1 MDVLKA
7 LYYNEISESQAIDYI
22 DIIMDNQEDG
32 QEYDLAT
39 AICMNKFEYNAYC
52 FGVPLMVL
60 AQWRYEGWPQ
70 VCCETGEKF
79 NYKDYFWMASEYEP
93 NKWGLV
99 KLMVR
104 YNKSEEPKNKDYS
117 KQPFDILNL
126 LYYHK
131 IEKNEVESLYN
142 KLFEDI
148 KEGYY
153 EQYYLDNGKYDIAA
167 IIALDKYEYTAFLQG
182 VPFETLAKW
191 RYEGWPQKCCKT
203 GATFDYKKYYWIAT
217 ELKGSKWGL
226 IKTDKR

>member
-1 MDVLKA
+1 MDILKA

-39 AICMNKFEYNAYC
+39 AICMDKFEYNAYC
-52 FGVPLMVL
+52 FGVPLTVL
-60 AQWRYEGWPQ
+60 AQWRYDGWPQ
-70 VCCETGEKF
+70 ECCKTGEKF
-79 NYKDYFWMASEYEP
+79 NYKDYFWMATEYEP

-153 EQYYLDNGKYDIAA
+153 EQYYLDNGKYDIAT
-167 IIALDKYEYTAFLQG
+167 IMALDKYEYTAFLQG

-203 GATFDYKKYYWIAT
+203 GAAFDYKKYYWIAT
-217 ELKGSKWGL
+217 ELKGGKWGL
-226 IKTDKR
+226 IKI